1 MEINKERNE
10 IGEVSEL
17 DKKKWQ
23 DLTRLQDSVS
33 AQEMT
38 HSEADAVLSE
48 RLEAD
53 TKEKEVSIGSP
64 ETAKPYLDRAN
75 SHMIKSRA
83 YERQANDLERK
94 IERGIEPASKMSEVR
109 SLRQKADKEKHEADK
124 YNRYARKELS
134 ID

>member
-1 MEINKERNE
+1 MEIKKEKNE

-23 DLTRLQDSVS
+23 DLEKLQDNLS

-48 RLEAD
+48 RLKDSA
-53 TKEKEVSIGSP
+53 TEKEVSIGSP
-64 ETAKPYLDRAN
+64 ETAKPYLDIAN

-94 IERGIEPASKMSEVR
+94 IERGIEPANKMSEVR
-109 SLRQKADKEKHEADK
+109 SLRQKADKEKREADK
-124 YNRYARKELS
+124 YKQYARMELYR
-134 ID
+134 I